1 MFSSIDFSR
10 GSQEV
15 KRKKMKINQI
25 DKSETKQGGC
35 RSFRLIQQLISKI
48 TKCVDKF
55 LTVIIKVLRYQAM
68 KSKTIENEC

>member
-25 DKSETKQGGC
+25 DKSETKQGGVALLG
-35 RSFRLIQQLISKI
+35 SSN
-48 TKCVDKF
+48 
-55 LTVIIKVLRYQAM
+55 
-68 KSKTIENEC
+68 S